1 MRATAARM
9 CVDRLCLISFTIV
22 CARAFSLLTCF
33 HPICR
38 PPAQMNWYSKRAL
51 AASVYAATELYM
63 LTDRSFAHADTWA
76 FLDRRLEDV
85 MMLGKVQAHARDAA
99 AAALTGV
106 AALAAQGVPA
116 AVGAV
121 ASFLARGAH
130 QQAQA
135 AHEHRAP
142 AEPSGTPP
150 PAPQE
155 PARPL

>member
-1 MRATAARM
+1 
-9 CVDRLCLISFTIV
+9 
-22 CARAFSLLTCF
+22 
-33 HPICR
+33 
-38 PPAQMNWYSKRAL
+38 MNWYSKRAL

-106 AALAAQGVPA
+106 AALAAQGMPA

-130 QQAQA
+130 QQAAAASAA
-135 AHEHRAP
+135 AHQYRAP

-150 PAPQE
+150 QPPPSAPQE